1 MSKVYHLEINGQH
14 SYYTTLTGLCVNNI
28 GVSKYTLDRY
38 DFKEPYRN
46 DICIIR
52 KGVLN
57 SGVKTKL
64 PEVKKFPLP
73 DMLPE
78 PKELPL
84 PEPTKQTNLKI
95 NIQEGTYIKKPDGY
109 YFKLNGLTLHENE
122 FFTKYGEKYSY
133 PEKIIGDIETLLY

>member
-28 GVSKYTLDRY
+28 GVSKFTLDRH

-64 PEVKKFPLP
+64 PEIKKSEPIK
-73 DMLPE
+73 LPE
-78 PKELPL
+78 PS
-84 PEPTKQTNLKI
+84 KQTNLKI
-95 NIQEGTYIKKPDGY
+95 NILPGNYIKKDQY
-109 YFKLNGLTLHENE
+109 YFNVDGQILDEKE
-122 FFTKYGEKYSY
+122 FFNRHGGKYNLPKNTFGEIKNL
-133 PEKIIGDIETLLY
+133 IQ